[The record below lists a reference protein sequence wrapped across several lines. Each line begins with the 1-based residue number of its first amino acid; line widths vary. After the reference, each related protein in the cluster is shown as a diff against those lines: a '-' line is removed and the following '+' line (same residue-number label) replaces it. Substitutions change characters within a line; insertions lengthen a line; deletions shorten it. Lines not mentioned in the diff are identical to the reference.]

1 MKLIKLNYIQA
12 LFKLQHE
19 ALSKFGPRGRQLKMA
34 ANEKIVSVV
43 DDDLNTTELFH
54 VALSENIDGISVVSF
69 NDPVIALEHFAANKD
84 AYVLVISDLRMPGL
98 NGLELLKKVKSSN
111 PKVRTILMSAYNF
124 DEDLLFL
131 KYMEEGTI
139 DSSIDKPVTINRLCQ
154 RVRDELENYQVN
166 S

>member
-1 MKLIKLNYIQA
+1 
-12 LFKLQHE
+12 
-19 ALSKFGPRGRQLKMA
+19 MA
-34 ANEKIVSVV
+34 ANNKIVSVV

-98 NGLELLKKVKSSN
+98 NGLELLKKVKNSN

-124 DEDLLFL
+124 DEDLIFL
-131 KYMEEGTI
+131 KYMKEGII

-154 RVRDELENYQVN
+154 SVRDELELYQL
-166 S
+166 SMKR